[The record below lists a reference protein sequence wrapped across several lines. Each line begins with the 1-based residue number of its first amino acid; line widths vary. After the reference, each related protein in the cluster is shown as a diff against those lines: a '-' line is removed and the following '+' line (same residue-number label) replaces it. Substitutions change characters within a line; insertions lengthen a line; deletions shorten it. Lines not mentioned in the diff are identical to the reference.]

1 MREAAFRPMCSIGG
15 KRPMVRWNVKEM
27 SQLLAFSEL
36 GRKVLGRWRGRG
48 GPGITKQ

>member
-1 MREAAFRPMCSIGG
+1 MREAAFRPVYSIGG

-36 GRKVLGRWRGRG
+36 RGKVLGRRRGRR
-48 GPGITKQ
+48 GPGIIK